1 MVSSGRGFSC
11 EVLFNA
17 SVQKMAIFLS
27 AFPSGTA
34 VGNPLTFK
42 MHPLPSFSFRP
53 RTFRCIFYIVL
64 AHVAIAAGYV
74 SSSLP

>member
-11 EVLFNA
+11 EVFFNA

-27 AFPSGTA
+27 AFASGTA
-34 VGNPLTFK
+34 VGNSLTLK
-42 MHPLPSFSFRP
+42 MHSLPSFLFRP
-53 RTFRCIFYIVL
+53 RTFRCVFYIVL
-64 AHVAIAAGYV
+64 ADVAIAAGYV